1 MPFLRL
7 LIAWMLLLALP
18 LQGLAGVSMLQC
30 ESFPAVQAATDDGHA
45 VHHGHA
51 HASHSDQDDA
61 FTAAAEAEAGHSCAA
76 CAACAASCHAM
87 APGGLPGV
95 QPVALPQHRTSVPAP
110 LAGGPALPI
119 PDKPPRA

>member
-7 LIAWMLLLALP
+7 FIAWMLLLALP
-18 LQGLAGVSMLQC
+18 LEGLAGVSMLQC

-45 VHHGHA
+45 AHHGHA
-51 HASHSDQDDA
+51 HASHADQADGFGDA
-61 FTAAAEAEAGHSCAA
+61 QAEAGHSCAA

-95 QPVALPQHRTSVPAP
+95 QPVALPEHRTSVLPP
-110 LAGGPALPI
+110 LAGGPALPV